1 MLLQSLQ
8 SVCASTTMSYVWLR
22 VFGWDPICV
31 PLTLATAAKLL
42 MLVDLTAYH
51 AREALVESPFVI
63 I

>member
-1 MLLQSLQ
+1 MLLRSLQ
-8 SVCASTTMSYVWLR
+8 SVYASTTMSYVWLR

-31 PLTLATAAKLL
+31 PLTLATAAKLS

-51 AREALVESPFVI
+51 AREALVDPFVI